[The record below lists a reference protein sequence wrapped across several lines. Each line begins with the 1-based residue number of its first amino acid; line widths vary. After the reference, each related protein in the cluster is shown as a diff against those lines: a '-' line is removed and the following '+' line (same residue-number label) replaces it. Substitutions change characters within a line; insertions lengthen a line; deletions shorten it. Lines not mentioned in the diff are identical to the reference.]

1 MARTITNNLRV
12 LLAKKSQAEG
22 RTRTLSLRKA
32 AAETGIKPYT
42 LYALA
47 NDTLR
52 EYPKNV
58 LETLLAY
65 FDCDLTELLVTREDG
80 IAGDNA
86 NGES

>member
-47 NDTLR
+47 NDTLK
-52 EYPKNV
+52 EYPKGV

-65 FDCDLTELLVTREDG
+65 FDCDLSELLVTREKEGAG
-80 IAGDNA
+80 IEKN
-86 NGES
+86 N